1 MESGGYGL
9 AAGRADPAEDGPAG
23 GVERRLSRKRHR
35 VQLSHTRLRASP
47 AGALLRRGT
56 RKPQR
61 GRRIAECPT
70 GHQRGARGAPIWATR
85 TGYEPH
91 LRARPVIVLF
101 CDLVGLYRGF
111 GARRPGGCRGATD
124 ALPRFRSRRSG
135 TRRPRSWS
143 RRSPA
148 GSREEIERAILEPTD
163 ATELYAE
170 ELVRL
175 AAERGVDAGFPG
187 SVQALIAAGLHT
199 LSHKELVRPT
209 CTGSREGVAEYV
221 FWHAL
226 APDVA
231 CPRADPPTR
240 RRSSEPKASRG
251 ELPGCEQ
258 KCSTAASKPLDQGIS
273 TGYTQSGGKGA
284 DLDAG

>member
-61 GRRIAECPT
+61 A
-70 GHQRGARGAPIWATR
+70 
-85 TGYEPH
+85 
-91 LRARPVIVLF
+91 
-101 CDLVGLYRGF
+101 
-111 GARRPGGCRGATD
+111 
-124 ALPRFRSRRSG
+124 RRSG

-187 SVQALIAAGLHT
+187 SVQALIAAGLPT

-209 CTGSREGVAEYV
+209 CTSSREGVAEYV

-231 CPRADPPTR
+231 CPRADRTALAGAGAFESAELIRAERDARAARDR
-240 RRSSEPKASRG
+240 RR
-251 ELPGCEQ
+251 
-258 KCSTAASKPLDQGIS
+258 
-273 TGYTQSGGKGA
+273 
-284 DLDAG
+284 